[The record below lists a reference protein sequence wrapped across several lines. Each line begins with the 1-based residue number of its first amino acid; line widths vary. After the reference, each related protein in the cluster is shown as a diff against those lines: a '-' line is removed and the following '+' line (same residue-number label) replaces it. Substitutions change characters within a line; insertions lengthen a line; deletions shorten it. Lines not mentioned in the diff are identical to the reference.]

1 MILLNNI
8 IELSKYIVL
17 KEVDLKK
24 LIAILV
30 TESDES
36 KITLECELRE

>member
-17 KEVDLKK
+17 KEGYLKK

-30 TESDES
+30 TESDYS
-36 KITLECELRE
+36 RISFYTQI